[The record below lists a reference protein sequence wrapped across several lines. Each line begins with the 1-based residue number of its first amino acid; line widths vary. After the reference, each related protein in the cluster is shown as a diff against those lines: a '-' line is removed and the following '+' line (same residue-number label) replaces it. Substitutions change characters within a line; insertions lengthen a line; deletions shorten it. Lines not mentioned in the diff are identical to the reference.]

1 MKINKL
7 TETQIKHHLEK
18 IYELLAGDNA
28 INRFTPEEF
37 IDYIKILNEQ
47 ISEWENETHKF
58 YHTKSF
64 TYEVKK

>member
-7 TETQIKHHLEK
+7 TKTQLKHHLEE
-18 IYELLAGDNA
+18 IYELIAGDNA
-28 INRFTPEEF
+28 SNCFTPEEF

-47 ISEWENETHKF
+47 ISDWENETH
-58 YHTKSF
+58 KSF